1 MGTSYCPRRSKVF
14 SDDEADVSGTVFSSG
29 GAGLMVCGSRRRLK
43 LYTRI
48 LETAGR
54 PALEQVLVHLRDH
67 TDQPHL
73 IYCSLYW

>member
-43 LYTRI
+43 TVYPHSEDRWA
-48 LETAGR
+48 AG
-54 PALEQVLVHLRDH
+54 P
-67 TDQPHL
+67 
-73 IYCSLYW
+73 